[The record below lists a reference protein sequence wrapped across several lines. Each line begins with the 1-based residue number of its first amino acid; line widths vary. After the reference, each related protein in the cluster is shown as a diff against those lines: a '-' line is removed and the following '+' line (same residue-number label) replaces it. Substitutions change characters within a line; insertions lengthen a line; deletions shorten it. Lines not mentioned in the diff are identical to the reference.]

1 MDGSYGNVFP
11 NNSPMSPMTASSSGG
26 DAYKVNVGRTKTK
39 KWANFKPQ
47 NYDGD
52 DWGTDYDDD
61 GHEEPPPPV
70 PKTLGPR
77 QQIPAPPHLRQF
89 QPSGAPPLQTSTQ
102 QPAKPTEAGSP
113 FTSAQ
118 PAAGNAPGRIAID
131 SAATGSGVY
140 SPGPGFPQG
149 GSGSGSGTPLRR
161 VSPAPPSAGPQSV
174 PSRFPPRKS
183 SMGQSDAP
191 DTAEL
196 MRQSQPNNSSSRPGS
211 SHKPWVQPPSSSPG
225 SARSPVSPSS
235 GKPLPFIRPADI
247 YRRMEEEK
255 EKERRSIE
263 SSRHSL
269 DSNTS
274 RGFGLE
280 RVDSAPKAARSPTPE
295 SESSDQRRRSGAG
308 PTSVAEQET
317 EIKRGSRPSLP
328 PVAERKSEYGLDGLL
343 ASYGYGSDPARV
355 EPAPAYT
362 SSHLESVPAD
372 GQSQTQNAASGPVPA
387 PAPPSAASPSTQ
399 THAPAPA
406 PEPYF
411 INQSRQP
418 IEQQEQQQSH
428 PVVPSQ
434 AQDELRRLSTSPKLP
449 DLGRMSTFGD
459 DLFYS
464 SVFSAGAP
472 SPLPVIQD
480 SPPPSASEQMPPP
493 SAPMA
498 PTVSSDNYFPTSGPE
513 IAAPSANA
521 QPTDSL
527 IPGPG
532 KTPSKASSEQG
543 DLTLDAKTDQ
553 DSPDSSFSDQ
563 TTPSGPPPSE
573 PAPNTVEKL
582 GKPFRPSLPGAW
594 VSETP
599 TAAGDLPTPTP
610 GEPSERLSTQ
620 DTTIDNSNNPTP
632 LASPHNL
639 PPLRTGSPAV
649 SLSRRESTE
658 GDRAERGGSKSP
670 SSAEISG
677 TPQLTSPVPNT
688 ASTTAHSDIP
698 PTAPLNP
705 SRSIQEGLNSENRE
719 VNITA
724 PALDAGSTL
733 DTTGSSP
740 LKESDLLREE
750 IIKSL
755 SPVQDPSGLADT
767 PGLSTAAYRSAASP
781 VRESSY
787 LAGVYDDYWGA
798 GDDNLKSELQLETP
812 ALKEQ
817 GPEKLNHS
825 QDQAKTELEDTMN
838 IPPVPTYAAPVPN
851 TSTPVETVSS
861 PQEQGDSN
869 AQQHALRQR
878 FSWEAEPEVIASPAS
893 ASQAEPHPVVV
904 ETAAAPAAPG
914 PPTTVDAGH
923 LAPAAPK
930 TDLSPSSEPLSAGGI
945 SHQVSGASTIPPRSN
960 LDAPIEPPSPVSVLS
975 DKVGPATQPRRLSL
989 AEEKAG
995 AQSSSHPV
1003 SPTPPLEEHPAMA
1016 ASANTALPAPPVKL
1030 MSFKQILE
1038 VPSAEERIKKFSE
1051 TRAEFASI
1059 DTGLEEW
1066 LANMV
1071 NEHPEYAN
1079 ATSSFKDLA
1088 FRPATGHQGSAQN
1101 PGRGPLAQN
1110 MAEGGLP
1117 HGTIPMPPPPH
1128 GSGHHHNQVGTRSK
1142 ELLAFA
1148 GKKSK
1153 GLFSK
1158 GKNKLRGTGEKVF
1171 S

>member
-61 GHEEPPPPV
+61 GHEEPPPV
-70 PKTLGPR
+70 PKPLGPR
-77 QQIPAPPHLRQF
+77 QQVPAPPHLRQF
-89 QPSGAPPLQTSTQ
+89 QPSGAPPLQTSAQ
-102 QPAKPTEAGSP
+102 QPAKPTETGSP

-118 PAAGNAPGRIAID
+118 PATGNAPGRIAID
-131 SAATGSGVY
+131 SAATGSSVY

-149 GSGSGSGTPLRR
+149 GSGSGGGTPLRR

-196 MRQSQPNNSSSRPGS
+196 MRQSQPNTSSSRPGS

-295 SESSDQRRRSGAG
+295 SESPDQRRRSGAG
-308 PTSVAEQET
+308 PASVAEQET

-355 EPAPAYT
+355 EPAPAPDYT
-362 SSHLESVPAD
+362 SSNLESVPAVQSAAG

-387 PAPPSAASPSTQ
+387 TSPA
-399 THAPAPA
+399 HAHA

-434 AQDELRRLSTSPKLP
+434 DQDELRRLSTSPKLP

-464 SVFSAGAP
+464 SVFAAGAP

-498 PTVSSDNYFPTSGPE
+498 PMAPSVSSDNDFPTRGPE

-543 DLTLDAKTDQ
+543 DLTLDSKTDQ

-563 TTPSGPPPSE
+563 TTPSGPPPVV
-573 PAPNTVEKL
+573 PAPSTVEKP
-582 GKPFRPSLPGAW
+582 GKPSRPSLPGTW

-599 TAAGDLPTPTP
+599 TAAEDLPTPTP
-610 GEPSERLSTQ
+610 GESSERLSTQ

-649 SLSRRESTE
+649 SLSRRESIE
-658 GDRAERGGSKSP
+658 GDQAEKGG
-670 SSAEISG
+670 
-677 TPQLTSPVPNT
+677 T
-688 ASTTAHSDIP
+688 STTAHSDIP

-705 SRSIQEGLNSENRE
+705 SRSIQEGLNSEDQE
-719 VNITA
+719 VNIA
-724 PALDAGSTL
+724 VPALDAGSTL

-755 SPVQDPSGLADT
+755 SPVQAPSGLAET

-817 GPEKLNHS
+817 GPEKPNQS
-825 QDQAKTELEDTMN
+825 QDTMN
-838 IPPVPTYAAPVPN
+838 IPPVSTYAAPVPN
-851 TSTPVETVSS
+851 TSAPVKTVSS

-869 AQQHALRQR
+869 ARQHALRQR

-930 TDLSPSSEPLSAGGI
+930 TDLSPSSEPLGAGGI

-975 DKVGPATQPRRLSL
+975 DRVGPATQPRRLSL

-1003 SPTPPLEEHPAMA
+1003 SPTPPLEEHPAMV

-1051 TRAEFASI
+1051 TRAEFAQI

-1066 LANMV
+1066 LERMV
-1071 NEHPEYAN
+1071 NESPEYAN

-1101 PGRGPLAQN
+1101 PGQGPLSQN
-1110 MAEGGLP
+1110 MAESGLA

-1128 GSGHHHNQVGTRSK
+1128 GSGHHHNQVGAKSK
-1142 ELLAFA
+1142 EILAMA

-1158 GKNKLRGTGEKVF
+1158 GRNKLRGTGEKVF

>member
-61 GHEEPPPPV
+61 GHEEPPPV
-70 PKTLGPR
+70 PKPLGPR
-77 QQIPAPPHLRQF
+77 QQVPAPPHLRQF
-89 QPSGAPPLQTSTQ
+89 QPSGAPPLQTLTQ
-102 QPAKPTEAGSP
+102 QPAKPSETGSP
-113 FTSAQ
+113 
-118 PAAGNAPGRIAID
+118 
-131 SAATGSGVY
+131 AATGSSVY
-140 SPGPGFPQG
+140 SPGPGFAQG
-149 GSGSGSGTPLRR
+149 GSGSGGGTPLRR

-196 MRQSQPNNSSSRPGS
+196 MRQSQPNTSSSRPGS

-263 SSRHSL
+263 SSRHS
-269 DSNTS
+269 
-274 RGFGLE
+274 
-280 RVDSAPKAARSPTPE
+280 
-295 SESSDQRRRSGAG
+295 
-308 PTSVAEQET
+308 
-317 EIKRGSRPSLP
+317 SRPSLP

-355 EPAPAYT
+355 EPAPAPDYT
-362 SSHLESVPAD
+362 SSNLESVPAV
-372 GQSQTQNAASGPVPA
+372 Q
-387 PAPPSAASPSTQ
+387 SAAG
-399 THAPAPA
+399 
-406 PEPYF
+406 
-411 INQSRQP
+411 
-418 IEQQEQQQSH
+418 
-428 PVVPSQ
+428 
-434 AQDELRRLSTSPKLP
+434 LRRLSTSPKLP
-449 DLGRMSTFGD
+449 DLGRISTFGD

-464 SVFSAGAP
+464 SVFAAGAP

-480 SPPPSASEQMPPP
+480 SPPPSASEQMPSP

-498 PTVSSDNYFPTSGPE
+498 PMAPSVSSDNDFPTSGPE

-543 DLTLDAKTDQ
+543 DLTLDSKPDQ

-563 TTPSGPPPSE
+563 TTPSGPPPVV
-573 PAPNTVEKL
+573 PAPSTVEKV
-582 GKPFRPSLPGAW
+582 GKPSRPSLPGAW

-599 TAAGDLPTPTP
+599 TTAEDLPTPTP

-649 SLSRRESTE
+649 SLSRRESNE
-658 GDRAERGGSKSP
+658 GDQAEKGGSKSP
-670 SSAEISG
+670 SSAESSG

-705 SRSIQEGLNSENRE
+705 SRSIQEGLNSEDQE
-719 VNITA
+719 VNIA
-724 PALDAGSTL
+724 VPALDAGSTL
-733 DTTGSSP
+733 DTTGGSP

-755 SPVQDPSGLADT
+755 SPIQAPSGFAET

-817 GPEKLNHS
+817 GPEKPNNS
-825 QDQAKTELEDTMN
+825 QDTKN

-851 TSTPVETVSS
+851 TSAPVETASS
-861 PQEQGDSN
+861 PQEQVDSN
-869 AQQHALRQR
+869 ARQHALRQR

-904 ETAAAPAAPG
+904 ETAAAPAAAAPAAPG

-930 TDLSPSSEPLSAGGI
+930 TDLSPSSEPLGAGGI
-945 SHQVSGASTIPPRSN
+945 SHQVSGASTIPPGSN

-975 DKVGPATQPRRLSL
+975 DKVGPATQLRRLSL

-1051 TRAEFASI
+1051 TRAEFAQI

-1066 LANMV
+1066 LERMV
-1071 NEHPEYAN
+1071 NESPEYAN

-1101 PGRGPLAQN
+1101 PGQGPLSQN
-1110 MAEGGLP
+1110 MAESGLA

-1128 GSGHHHNQVGTRSK
+1128 GSGHHHNQVGAKSK
-1142 ELLAFA
+1142 EILAMA

-1158 GKNKLRGTGEKVF
+1158 GRNKLRGTGEKVF